1 MCMTEGVTVVAL
13 SGESCETGQV
23 YAFSSESA
31 ATSHEQSRSI
41 SPVECEG
48 VRAHLNGLQL
58 GQVYSVNQRR
68 IKSPSNAT

>member
-13 SGESCETGQV
+13 SGESCETGKV

-41 SPVECEG
+41 SPVECER
-48 VRAHLNGLQL
+48 VRAHLKCLQRR
-58 GQVYSVNQRR
+58 QVYSINQRR
-68 IKSPSNAT
+68 IKTPSNAT